1 MSIFLLSDL
10 PQLNQQLPH
19 GNSNATGCNGQSSG
33 RAIIAKRKQSMP
45 IQFTKPNKECQNE
58 VDDEIVRELKMG
70 EEKISCA
77 RPDVFRT
84 KCRIVSF
91 SVQFFASLFSVQSA
105 CVFTVHTHSIRSSY
119 CNEIKSTQIEQ
130 KGICNSIE
138 FRFRVI
144 RE

>member
-19 GNSNATGCNGQSSG
+19 GNSNATGCNGQSPG

-45 IQFTKPNKECQNE
+45 FNLRSQTKSVKMKLMMKLSESE
-58 VDDEIVRELKMG
+58 KMG

-91 SVQFFASLFSVQSA
+91 SVQFFVSLFSVQSA
-105 CVFTVHTHSIRSSY
+105 CVFTVHTH
-119 CNEIKSTQIEQ
+119 
-130 KGICNSIE
+130 
-138 FRFRVI
+138 
-144 RE
+144 